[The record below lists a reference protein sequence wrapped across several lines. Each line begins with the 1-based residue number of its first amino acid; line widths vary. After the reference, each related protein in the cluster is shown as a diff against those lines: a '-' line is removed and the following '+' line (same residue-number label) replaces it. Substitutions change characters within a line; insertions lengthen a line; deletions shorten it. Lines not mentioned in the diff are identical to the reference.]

1 MQITLVSSQS
11 PPWRMYQPHDLKHK
25 TLQSLL
31 VYLVPIVFAK
41 ALDQVETSHT
51 YLPLSMAEFSSLTMH
66 FLHSIGALAVVSS
79 NSTNPNLYT
88 TLFSQSC

>member
-41 ALDQVETSHT
+41 ALDQVETS
-51 YLPLSMAEFSSLTMH
+51 LSMAELSSLTMH